1 MDKTHAQSIDLER
14 SLDTAIISSNG
25 DSLEKGPSSSDS
37 FVHSSVAVP
46 SRLARWNARIEKLGG
61 LEVRGI
67 ARVPPEERHESSIL
81 GYARMA
87 MLWFSM
93 NVTVI
98 NFALGLLGPL
108 VLNLGFVD
116 SVMMLM
122 FGSLVGSAVVAYMS
136 IWGAQSGNRTMVCS
150 HPAP

>member
-1 MDKTHAQSIDLER
+1 MDKANAQSIDLER
-14 SLDTAIISSNG
+14 SLDAAVIFPNG
-25 DSLEKGPSSSDS
+25 NSLEKIPSSSDS
-37 FVHSSVAVP
+37 SVHYPVTVP
-46 SRLARWNARIEKLGG
+46 SRLAQWNARIERLGG

-67 ARVPPEERHESSIL
+67 ARVPPEERHESSVL

-93 NVTVI
+93 NVTVL
-98 NFALGLLGPL
+98 NCAVGLLGPL

-116 SVMMLM
+116 SVMMQM

-150 HPAP
+150 HSAR